1 MRSLTML
8 ATASV
13 QPEEFTVYTVTPGLM
28 GFIWFFIFAVAG
40 WLLFRSLAGHMRR
53 VDHNA
58 RVRREAE
65 EAELAAARTGQTP
78 GPAEPGTVGSPDQAG
93 R

>member
-13 QPEEFTVYTVTPGLM
+13 RPEEFTVYTVTPGLM
-28 GFIWFFIFAVAG
+28 GFVWFFIFAVAG
-40 WLLFRSLAGHMRR
+40 YLLFRSLVGHMRR

-58 RVRREAE
+58 RARREAQE
-65 EAELAAARTGQTP
+65 AAARTERAP
-78 GPAEPGTVGSPDQAG
+78 GRSEPGTTGSPDRAG